1 MILLHIFSTGL
12 RSGEKAGKKRTSGPG
27 LRNQGEG
34 QLTFMRREVVHDYH
48 IALAQGRAQDAA
60 DIGPENLR
68 IGGPLDGHAGGGT
81 VQADRADYGGGMPMA
96 LGAAGV
102 DALSPR
108 GAAAQAGQ
116 VGLRA
121 RFVQEDQSGG
131 IEAELNSALATN
143 PEQTVCD
150 QVSLSR

>member
-1 MILLHIFSTGL
+1 VAGAFGHLGCHKGPLLL
-12 RSGEKAGKKRTSGPG
+12 PAR
-27 LRNQGEG
+27 
-34 QLTFMRREVVHDYH
+34 VY
-48 IALAQGRAQDAA
+48 
-60 DIGPENLR
+60 IGPENLR
-68 IGGPLDGHAGGGT
+68 IGRPLDGHAGGGT
-81 VQADRADYGGGMPMA
+81 VQADRADHGGGMPMA

-131 IEAELNSALATN
+131 IEAELAPPPRAARPRDVGAVLLAGPERLFLYVSPIFSSA
-143 PEQTVCD
+143 
-150 QVSLSR
+150 